1 MAKRSKPKA
10 GKAAPRRG
18 SKRTSPLLDP
28 SVLLAASHPLGRV
41 GALLLL
47 QALEWQSMA
56 LDLYARA
63 LQTGSLDAPVEDQL
77 RQGARAML
85 GAYLDLVK
93 SIPEH
98 RGRLVQRQTEI
109 VSAMAEAVD

>member
-1 MAKRSKPKA
+1 
-10 GKAAPRRG
+10 
-18 SKRTSPLLDP
+18 
-28 SVLLAASHPLGRV
+28 V

-56 LDLYARA
+56 LDLYGHA
-63 LQTGSLDAPVEDQL
+63 LASGSLDAPVEDQL

-98 RGRLVQRQTEI
+98 RGRFVQRQTEI
-109 VSAMAEAVD
+109 VRAMVEAVDELRGRFAEPSRKTAGPRERQVRHDG